1 MTLLTNA
8 KPVTFILTGDRD
20 KAKAFYTGTLGLN
33 QVGEDDYSVVYDLA
47 GTQMRLTSITG
58 HVPGAHTVMGWD
70 VPDIRTAIAE
80 LKGKG
85 VTFEIYEGFG
95 QDADGVWTDPDS
107 GTMIAWFNDPEG
119 NNLSLKQARGL

>member
-1 MTLLTNA
+1 MTMLTNA
-8 KPVTFILTGDRD
+8 KAVTFILTGDRA

-58 HVPGAHTVMGWD
+58 HVPGAHTVMGWEVD
-70 VPDIRTAIAE
+70 DIRAAMAE
-80 LKGKG
+80 LRAKG
-85 VTFEIYEGFG
+85 VAFEMYEGFG
-95 QDADGVWTDPDS
+95 QDGDGVWTDPGS

-119 NNLSLKQARGL
+119 NNLSLKQAAG